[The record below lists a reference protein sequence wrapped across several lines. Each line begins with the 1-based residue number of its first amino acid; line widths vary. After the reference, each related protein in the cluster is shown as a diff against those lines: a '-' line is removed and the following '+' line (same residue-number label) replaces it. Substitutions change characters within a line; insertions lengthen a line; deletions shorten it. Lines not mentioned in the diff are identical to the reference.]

1 MRGCYDNL
9 PFAEF
14 SHTGSEIA
22 SSLVTGIDD
31 RLDIQL
37 WERVPN
43 ESFKVL
49 GKRSGLVYVFAGS
62 RNVGGEAE
70 FTNGNLS
77 KVSSSPW

>member
-1 MRGCYDNL
+1 VRGCYDNL

-14 SHTGSEIA
+14 SYTSSEIA

-49 GKRSGLVYVFAGS
+49 GKQSGSVYVFAGS